1 VSGQHQRKHI
11 RAKHARSEP
20 TPHELAAAR
29 AAALAA
35 LEATLAGQARLE
47 ATLAGYGSPDTA
59 PSRA

>member
-1 VSGQHQRKHI
+1 MSGHHPRKHL
-11 RAKHARSEP
+11 RAKHALSEP
-20 TPHELAAAR
+20 TPNELAAAR

-47 ATLAGYGSPDTA
+47 ASLAGHRAPDAT